1 MVLLEQDLPECN
13 RIDKVNELAEKFCTN
28 HGTSKSSRKRIQ
40 QSLFSIPRSR
50 LDLIPYYSRLATIF
64 DRVFSDI
71 ADPLVTELEKQFHG
85 LARFKK
91 QQNLE
96 NRLRNARYIGELTKF
111 RVAPPIIALRGI
123 RRCLDD
129 FSGYNVDVACCLLE
143 TCGRYLY
150 RTRHTSG
157 KLSHLMDTMKRIRKA
172 KVCSFLRL
180 KWSVTRLHLINFPIF
195 IQNLD
200 ERHIALLNS
209 AFYMVQP
216 PQTANRREGKV
227 LRPLEAYMKDLLLV
241 RLGTNEIA
249 IAAVSKQLLRYPWSD
264 ASLDCGALV
273 TKYLLKACR
282 KGRYKSI
289 SAVVSLIAVLKK
301 TKPEILTRVVD
312 AVLEE
317 LQYAMETPSIRD
329 QQRSIIYA
337 KLLGELHSE
346 SLVSGSM
353 IFEQLYNFVNF
364 DHEIPEALRFSNT
377 VEEEPCV
384 KNPLIGSLAITEAIN
399 EDEEMD
405 EVKLQAQK
413 SETQKPVAASQHS
426 RFDPRVP
433 SLLDPETSVFRI
445 KLICTLLDS
454 SSSSLVTSS
463 SIPKLEKFLAALQRY
478 LFIKSNLPAD
488 IEFSILDTF
497 DIIDSKLKTMK
508 NDRKKQISSL
518 RYTSWL
524 ESHNAVVAAEELD
537 ATSEER
543 SKRRLFAQAGLKV
556 DASDNEIEDDI
567 DDLPEN
573 DIHSNES
580 LDNGSLH
587 SSDDDECDA
596 SEDAHSV
603 DDETEGGLDEI
614 DEESDEDDEDATF
627 DQEANDEADAHD
639 EYMRKIEDEAFERE
653 LRKLTLDALEKGKNT
668 ARTLATAKVSDAM
681 PSASQFVGKKEFMS
695 NTSSS
700 SNASF
705 ALGGEAGMAFKLIK
719 RGHKGRVEARDI
731 VVPSDTNIAKV
742 ATKQDNEAAKERDIL
757 KARVLQYEAESANQ
771 SFSSDN
777 NYMDQTRFSE
787 NRNRQ
792 VLTMED
798 IDRNFGTSSSRGNN
812 GRGSGRTLWRS

>member
-1 MVLLEQDLPECN
+1 MFFFTFEMISTRTPFNL
-13 RIDKVNELAEKFCTN
+13 I
-28 HGTSKSSRKRIQ
+28 TS
-40 QSLFSIPRSR
+40 
-50 LDLIPYYSRLATIF
+50 
-64 DRVFSDI
+64 
-71 ADPLVTELEKQFHG
+71 
-85 LARFKK
+85 
-91 QQNLE
+91 
-96 NRLRNARYIGELTKF
+96 
-111 RVAPPIIALRGI
+111 
-123 RRCLDD
+123 
-129 FSGYNVDVACCLLE
+129 
-143 TCGRYLY
+143 
-150 RTRHTSG
+150 
-157 KLSHLMDTMKRIRKA
+157 
-172 KVCSFLRL
+172 
-180 KWSVTRLHLINFPIF
+180 PIF

-200 ERHIALLNS
+200 ERHIALLNT

-227 LRPLEAYMKDLLLV
+227 LSPLEAYMKDLLLV
-241 RLGTNEIA
+241 RLGTNEIT
-249 IAAVSKQLLRYPWSD
+249 IAAVSKQLLRCPWSD
-264 ASLDCGALV
+264 ASLDCGALI

-301 TKPEILTRVVD
+301 TKPEVLTRVVD

-317 LQYAMETPSIRD
+317 LQYAMETPSVRD

-337 KLLGELHSE
+337 KLLGALHSE

-364 DHEIPEALRFSNT
+364 DHEIPEALRLSNT
-377 VEEEPCV
+377 VEEESCV

-405 EVKLQAQK
+405 EDELKAQK
-413 SETQKPVAASQHS
+413 SEAQKPVAVSQHS
-426 RFDPRVP
+426 RFDSRVP

-463 SIPKLEKFLAALQRY
+463 SIPKLENFLASLQRY

-497 DIIDSKLKTMK
+497 DIIDSKLKGMK

-518 RYTSWL
+518 RYKTWL
-524 ESHNAVVAAEELD
+524 ESHNAVVATEELD

-543 SKRRLFAQAGLKV
+543 SKRRLFTQAGLKV
-556 DASDNEIEDDI
+556 DVSDNEMGDDI

-573 DIHSNES
+573 DISLHSNENES

-587 SSDDDECDA
+587 SSDDESEA

-603 DDETEGGLDEI
+603 DDESEEGLDDI
-614 DEESDEDDEDATF
+614 DEESEEDDEDATF
-627 DQEANDEADAHD
+627 DQEENDEADAHD

-681 PSASQFVGKKEFMS
+681 PSASQFVGKKEFML

-731 VVPSDTNIAKV
+731 VVPSDTNLAKV

-757 KARVLQYEAESANQ
+757 KARVLQYEAESANH
-771 SFSSDN
+771 SFSGDV
-777 NYMDQTRFSE
+777 YMDQTRFSD

-798 IDRNFGTSSSRGNN
+798 IDRNFGSSSSRGNT